1 LRYFSYL
8 FGAIMQLE
16 TDLLID
22 QQPEL
27 TECLQFLE
35 EVMLE
40 ICESSHNDRQD
51 YYQSDPQY

>member
-1 LRYFSYL
+1 
-8 FGAIMQLE
+8 MQLE

-22 QQPEL
+22 QQSEL

-40 ICESSHNDRQD
+40 ICESSYNDRQD
-51 YYQSDPQY
+51 YYHSDPQY

>member
-1 LRYFSYL
+1 
-8 FGAIMQLE
+8 MQLE

-35 EVMLE
+35 ELMLE
-40 ICESSHNDRQD
+40 IYESSHNDRQD
-51 YYQSDPQY
+51 YYHSDPQY